1 MTRRHRA
8 RAPVCPRRLTPVTD
22 DASLPDAATLARV
35 ACAAARQAGAALA
48 PAFRADQSTLG
59 VTTKTNHHD
68 LVTDLDRSTEDLL
81 ARLLT
86 EAVPGSTVLGE
97 ERGTR
102 DTGSTTGAPGIE
114 WIIDPIDGTSNFVH
128 GFAMFSISIA
138 AVVQG
143 TVRAGVV
150 LDPVNQLEFS
160 ADDDGAY
167 LNGAPLAP
175 RPNPPVE
182 SRYNLVTSFPS
193 AENLAR
199 SPERSLQLFGTLVED
214 YATVR
219 RVVSGALELCFTAAG
234 WADVTMALAT
244 HPWDIAAG
252 QLVLR
257 RAGGTVFA
265 RGGPDSSTHPEAQAA
280 LHLAPHLLGVA
291 PGRETARSRELFEQ
305 IVAAVDPELTV
316 LTTPPMEAR

>member
-1 MTRRHRA
+1 M
-8 RAPVCPRRLTPVTD
+8 TD
-22 DASLPDAATLARV
+22 DASLPDAATLRRV
-35 ACAAARQAGAALA
+35 ASAAARQAGAALA
-48 PAFRADQSTLG
+48 SAFRADQDTLG

-86 EAVPGSTVLGE
+86 EAVPGSGVLGE
-97 ERGTR
+97 ERGARHGGTS
-102 DTGSTTGAPGIE
+102 STTGIE

-138 AVVQG
+138 AAVHG
-143 TVRAGVV
+143 TVRAAVV

-167 LNGAPLAP
+167 LNGALLAP
-175 RPNPPVE
+175 RPTPTVE

-244 HPWDIAAG
+244 HPWDVAAG

-257 RAGGTVFA
+257 RAGGTVIP
-265 RGGPDSSTHPEAQAA
+265 RGGPDSSTHPVAQPAP
-280 LHLAPHLLGVA
+280 HLAPHLLGVA
-291 PGRETARSRELFEQ
+291 PGREIARSRELFEQ

-316 LTTPPMEAR
+316 LTTPPTEAR